1 MKNNT
6 VEVVFILDM
15 SGSMYEMTS
24 DTIGGFNSVL
34 AEHREN
40 GKTVLISTVL
50 FNTDY
55 RLLHDRLP
63 VNEVPN
69 ITENEYR
76 ASGGT
81 ALIDAIGS
89 SIKHI
94 EDVHKYIRPE
104 DVPGRTIFMITT
116 DGLENASHIYSSDTV
131 KQMITA
137 KQENGWDFVFLAANI
152 DAVETAKEYGIKANN
167 AVNYHNDSIGNA
179 LKFQAMTCFMKM
191 AKSKPKGQSLDNSTE
206 WREAADEDY
215 NSRK

>member
-15 SGSMYEMTS
+15 SGSMYEMTT
-24 DTIGGFNSVL
+24 DTIGGFNSVM
-34 AEHREN
+34 ADHRKK
-40 GKTVLISTVL
+40 GDAVLVSTVL

-55 RLLHDRLP
+55 QLLHDRIP
-63 VNEVPN
+63 VSEVPD

-76 ASGGT
+76 AGGGT

-94 EDVHKYIRPE
+94 EEVHRYIRPE
-104 DVPGRTIFMITT
+104 DVPDRTLFMITT
-116 DGLENASHIYSSDTV
+116 DGFENSSHIYSSDDV

-137 KQENGWDFVFLAANI
+137 KQEKGWEFVFLAANI
-152 DAVETAKEYGIKANN
+152 DAVETAKEYGIKAQN
-167 AVNYHNDSIGNA
+167 AVSYHNDSIGNA
-179 LKFQAMTCFMKM
+179 VKYEAMSYCLEFEEL
-191 AKSKPKGQSLDNSTE
+191 ADDACLDGYSG
-206 WREAADEDY
+206 WRAGVDKDF